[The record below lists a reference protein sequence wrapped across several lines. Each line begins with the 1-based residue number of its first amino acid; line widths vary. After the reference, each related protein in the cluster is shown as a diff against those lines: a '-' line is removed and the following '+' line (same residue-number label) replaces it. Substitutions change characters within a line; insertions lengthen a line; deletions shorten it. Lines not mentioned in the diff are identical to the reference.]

1 MFYSYSCPVCG
12 SLFYTFNEHG
22 EAASQTLY
30 NGIEAHMRNYQ
41 ELERDTDNLDHVGR
55 ESQDLN
61 TVYAGMSTS
70 AIQPTG
76 GFNLG

>member
-1 MFYSYSCPVCG
+1 MFYLYSCPVCG

-30 NGIEAHMRNYQ
+30 NGIEDHMRNYK
-41 ELERDTDNLDHVGR
+41 EDDNDTDNLGHQGK
-55 ESQDLN
+55 EYQDLN
-61 TVYAGMSTS
+61 TVYSGMTS
-70 AIQPTG
+70 SPTEPSG